1 MHSKLT
7 HIEGTAASDASFM
20 AVERRLSRFSCV
32 AVALMVAFSLPVAPW
47 RVTSGLFI
55 GGLLS
60 LFNYHWLKTS
70 ITVAFKVSESEG
82 GRPNFSI
89 WRYVTRY
96 FIIGFTLFRTEL
108 AWSHLACRRALRTL
122 FVCGRAACRRHYT
135 NHLNHLS
142 SRGIL
147 KCFCWLKLGAQQPN
161 LGLPQRI
168 TLRSSSN
175 FLITI
180 WASRF
185 IIFK

>member
-96 FIIGFTLFRTEL
+96 FIIGFTLF
-108 AWSHLACRRALRTL
+108 AL
-122 FVCGRAACRRHYT
+122 
-135 NHLNHLS
+135 N
-142 SRGIL
+142 
-147 KCFCWLKLGAQQPN
+147 W
-161 LGLPQRI
+161 LGLISLVAALFGLCSFVAALLAEGIIQI
-168 TLRSSSN
+168 TL
-175 FLITI
+175 
-180 WASRF
+180 
-185 IIFK
+185 IIFRREEY